1 MNKKRQGQGVND
13 IKVAVVYE
21 PIYKMGG
28 GELHLKH
35 ILEAFPNSELFTAYY
50 DEEII
55 KKEFPNIKVHH
66 SFMQKL
72 PAKDKLRYLYL
83 LLNPLAYKSF
93 KFQDFDVI
101 ISLSS
106 SFAKFAHT
114 DGVKHIDLCMT
125 PPKLFWQK
133 DDRTLKNPNQ
143 LTGINRILFK
153 IYSFF
158 MDTFLEDLW
167 KKWDRNAARKCDKIA
182 GISNVVKD
190 RIKKYYDYDAD
201 VIYPPVEV
209 RKILEYPQVNRK
221 ENWYLYFGR
230 VETYKGVELAIRACD
245 VLDLPLKIAG
255 AGADLEAMKELVE
268 ELGAKGIVK
277 FLGFVSEEE
286 KYELLSRARALFFPV
301 RGEDF
306 GIVPVEA
313 NAFGTPVIAYRDGG
327 VMETISED
335 NPKTGVFFDEYTPE
349 SLIKVLKKFKPEDYT
364 QDNCRK
370 QSENFASEIFIY
382 KLQNYVKDTL
392 QGN

>member
-50 DEEII
+50 DKEII
-55 KKEFPNIKVHH
+55 QKEFPNIKVHH

-72 PAKDKLRYLYL
+72 PAKDKFRYLYL
-83 LLNPLAYKSF
+83 LFNPLAYKSF
-93 KFQDFDVI
+93 KFKDFDII

-158 MDTFLEDLW
+158 MNTFLEDLW

-182 GISNVVKD
+182 AISNVVKD
-190 RIKKYYDYDAD
+190 RIKNYYGYDAD

-209 RKILEYPQVNRK
+209 SKILEYPQVNRK
-221 ENWYLYFGR
+221 ENWYLYLGR

-245 VLDLPLKIAG
+245 ELDLPLKIAG
-255 AGADLEAMKELVE
+255 TGADLEAMKELVE